1 MNLTYKKVENS
12 ARKNYYRVDID
23 FQHGDADATTKKVL
37 TLNSEKE
44 LLEFLEGYEKFS
56 DVLESCSSSG
66 RKLPSDIRDLGESLD
81 IIVYDVVYDGSGSLA
96 YPSVQEIVFFDQDG
110 LKHNVTYTK

>member
-1 MNLTYKKVENS
+1 MNLTYTKVENS

-23 FQHGDADATTKKVL
+23 FEHGDADATTKEVV

-44 LLEFLEGYEKFS
+44 LREFLEGYEKYS
-56 DVLESCSSSG
+56 DVLESCLSSG
-66 RKLPSDIRDLGESLD
+66 RKLPSDIRDLGESLG

-110 LKHNVTYTK
+110 IKHNVTYTK